1 VNRPARRIRAVLIAM
16 LVAML
21 PLAATFGPAP
31 ARADDTTTPP
41 ALVVTLSSLRPVAP
55 QPGDTLVLTGSIRNT
70 TLDAVS
76 GLAVQLRLGGSVG
89 SRSEFDLYAGD
100 PSAALPD
107 NLSPVSQATAA
118 VPDTRLLPG
127 ATQRFRISVDVD
139 TLALPTT
146 TWQVNELGIAATA
159 TTATGVFDTGAL
171 RTFLPWAPRTVSST
185 PVQVA
190 WVWPLV
196 DRPHRAVGTAW
207 LDDDLASELTST
219 GRLGQLVAAAD
230 SAEHPA
236 PRTTGRHH
244 RHKVTTR
251 GVPVT
256 WAVDPMLVED
266 ASLMAKGYTVQD
278 GNGHTKPGI
287 GRAAATTWLSA
298 LHAGVDN
305 ADVIP
310 LPYADTDLV
319 AAVRANLTGEV
330 GVATASSRNLL
341 TRALPTSRL
350 LATAWPL
357 DGLADSLTLDTM
369 FGMEIHS
376 VLLSSDALPIV
387 GGEPNSTPSAL
398 TSVTTANGSLQ
409 TMLFDSGLTGIVNT
423 GASDPPDSPLELQR
437 FLAETLMIQAE
448 APSPSRP
455 RSFVVAPSQRW
466 QPGSSYASALLADS
480 GQVPWIDAVPLSRV
494 LSGPADDTV
503 TRGPLVYPNSARRA
517 ELRPP
522 YLRQVRT
529 LTSRLAGFGTVLTNG
544 TATVATYDS
553 ALQRLL
559 SSAYRGDADGRQ
571 TALSAIRHKLS
582 GQMSQVSITTHPG
595 SFITLTSHRGT
606 LPITIFNR
614 LDTPVHVVLKV
625 DANSRLGL
633 VNGGRTTVPPIPAN
647 TSVSVT
653 VRATAKTSGVFPLE
667 VRLLTPS
674 LRPYGKTV
682 QLYVRSTA
690 YGTITLVI
698 TAAATIALLIAVAIR
713 LTRRGIAARRNARAD
728 A

>member
-1 VNRPARRIRAVLIAM
+1 VLIAM
-16 LVAML
+16 LLAGL
-21 PLAATFGPAP
+21 PLAATLGPAP
-31 ARADDTTTPP
+31 ARAADTTTPP
-41 ALVVTLSSLRPVAP
+41 ALAVSLSSLRPIAP
-55 QPGDTLVLTGSIRNT
+55 QPGQTLVLTGSIRNA

-76 GLAVQLRLGGSVG
+76 GVTIQLRLGGAVG
-89 SRSEFDLYAGD
+89 TRGEFDEYAKD

-107 NLSPVSQATAA
+107 NLAPVSQAVPA

-127 ATQRFRISVDVD
+127 ATERFRISVGVD
-139 TLALPTT
+139 TLGLPTT
-146 TWQVNELGIAATA
+146 TWQVDELGITATAATG
-159 TTATGVFDTGAL
+159 TGGVDTGAL
-171 RTFLPWAPRTVSST
+171 RTFLPWAPRTVASP

-196 DRPHRAVGTAW
+196 DRPHRAVGSAF
-207 LDDDLASELTST
+207 LDDDLTGELKPT
-219 GRLGQLVAAAD
+219 GRLGELVAAAD

-236 PRTTGRHH
+236 PRTTGRRHH
-244 RHKVTTR
+244 RKVTPR

-256 WAVDPMLVED
+256 WALDPMLVED
-266 ASLMAKGYTVQD
+266 ASLMSKGYTVAS
-278 GNGHTKPGI
+278 GNGHTTPGT
-287 GRAAATTWLSA
+287 GRAAATAWLTA
-298 LHAGVDN
+298 LHTGVDN
-305 ADVIP
+305 AQVIP

-341 TRALPTSRL
+341 THALPTSQL
-350 LATAWPL
+350 LPTAWPL
-357 DGLADSLTLDTM
+357 DGLADSQTLDTM

-387 GGEPNSTPSAL
+387 GGEPSSTPSAR
-398 TSVTTANGSLQ
+398 TTITTANGSLR

-423 GASDPPDSPLELQR
+423 GADDPPDSPLELQR
-437 FLAETLMIQAE
+437 FLSETLMIQAE
-448 APSPSRP
+448 APSRP
-455 RSFVVAPSQRW
+455 RSFVVAPDQRW
-466 QPGSSYASALLADS
+466 QPGSSYAAALLADS
-480 GQVPWIDAVPLSRV
+480 GRVPWIDPVRLSRV
-494 LSGPADDTV
+494 LHGPVDTTV
-503 TRGPLVYPNSARRA
+503 TRGPLVYPNFAKRA
-517 ELRPP
+517 ELRPQ
-522 YLRQVRT
+522 YLHQVRT
-529 LTSRLAGFGTVLTNG
+529 LKNQLAGFGTVLTAG
-544 TATVATYDS
+544 TATVASYDS

-559 SSAYRGDADGRQ
+559 SSAYRGDPDARLG
-571 TALSAIRHKLS
+571 ALSAIRNKLR
-582 GQMSQVSITTHPG
+582 GQMNQVSITTHPG

-625 DANSRLGL
+625 DANQRLGL

-667 VRLLTPS
+667 VRLLTPG
-674 LRPYGKTV
+674 LRPYGGTV

-698 TAAATIALLIAVAIR
+698 TAAATLALLIAVAIR